1 MSELLT
7 KASHVLDSFKLDGR
21 AAVVIGGS
29 GGIGEAIAL
38 ALAGAGAKVAVAS
51 RRQEACLHVAAQI
64 ETIGRE
70 SLAIGVDATQFA
82 SLQDMAEH
90 VTRRWGRIDILV
102 NSAGTVHIEPTVNYP
117 EETYDFVMDINLKSI
132 FLACKAVAP
141 FMLQQKYGKIIN
153 ISSVRSFQ
161 GRAGDPSYPASKAG
175 VNLMTKSFAL
185 EWAKENITVNA
196 IAPTFIRTELNTFQ
210 LDDPEF
216 RSWVISRIPMG
227 RTGEPDD
234 LMGAAIFLASD
245 ASRFVTGHVL
255 LVDGGWTSA

>member
-1 MSELLT
+1 MSDLVSR
-7 KASHVLDSFKLDGR
+7 AAHVLDLFKLDGQV
-21 AAVVIGGS
+21 AIVIGGS
-29 GGIGEAIAL
+29 GGIGQAISL
-38 ALAGAGAKVAVAS
+38 AFAGAGANVAVVG
-51 RRQEACLHVAAQI
+51 RRLELCRQVATQV
-64 ETIGRE
+64 ESLGRE
-70 SLAIGVDATQFA
+70 ALAMSADATRFA
-82 SLQDMAEH
+82 SLQQVVEQ
-90 VTRRWGRIDILV
+90 VVQRWGRVDILV
-102 NSAGTVHIEPTVNYP
+102 HSAGTVHIEPTVNYP
-117 EETYDFVMDINLKSI
+117 EEEYDRVMNVNLKSV

-141 FMLQQKYGKIIN
+141 VMLKQKYGKIIA

-175 VNLMTKSFAL
+175 VNLMVKSFAL

-210 LDDPEF
+210 LDDPDF
-216 RSWVISRIPMG
+216 RAWVISRIPMG

-234 LMGAAIFLASD
+234 LMGAALFLASD

>member
-1 MSELLT
+1 VSELVT
-7 KASHVLDSFKLDGR
+7 KAAQVLDMFRLNGR
-21 AAVVIGGS
+21 VAVVVGGS

-51 RRQEACLHVAAQI
+51 RRLDACQRVAAQI
-64 ETIGRE
+64 EAMGQE
-70 SLAIGVDATQFA
+70 SLPLSVDATQFA
-82 SLQDMAEH
+82 SLQAMAEQ
-90 VTRRWGRIDILV
+90 VVSRWGRIDILV
-102 NSAGTVHIEPTVNYP
+102 NSAGTVHIEPTVTYP
-117 EETYDFVMDINLKSI
+117 EEAYDFVMDINLKSI

-141 FMLQQKYGKIIN
+141 IMLQQKYGKIIN

-185 EWAKENITVNA
+185 EWARDNITVNA

-227 RTGEPDD
+227 RTGETDD